1 MWNKKQ
7 NYIIEYQTQQVKIS
21 IPLKTQNNL
30 QITFISYTDL
40 EMMGLKSAQLLCNL
54 SGSGKFILWDILTD
68 SHGDKFNKIEE
79 KLLKDSSYALYLSSN
94 YLYVVEMNTAIDM
107 NSEL

>member
-54 SGSGKFILWDILTD
+54 SGSEKFILWDILTD

-79 KLLKDSSYALYLSSN
+79 KFLQDSSYSLYLTVHT
-94 YLYVVEMNTAIDM
+94 LYVVEMNTAIDI
-107 NSEL
+107 SCDL